1 MLIGVWSNRSAS
13 WSAAK
18 RVRKARNATLGVQQ
32 QCMLGFKM
40 AAEVHFPLEG
50 PAAVGTGKRF
60 EPRVLTAVRDEVGA
74 LAERLPALLALVGLL
89 SCNRRKPGA

>member
-1 MLIGVWSNRSAS
+1 
-13 WSAAK
+13 
-18 RVRKARNATLGVQQ
+18 
-32 QCMLGFKM
+32 MLGFKM

-74 LAERLPALLALVGLL
+74 LAERLPALLALVWLL
-89 SCNRRKPGA
+89 SCNRRKTGA